1 MNILPGA
8 ANEAAKGGR
17 GEAIARKA
25 LKGRPPQEYQIMLSM
40 SGALL
45 FQQHLITNEPNF
57 KTYKMHFCNPSV
69 TCFMEVTIAG
79 LKLARVFA

>member
-1 MNILPGA
+1 MNILSGA

-25 LKGRPPQEYQIMLSM
+25 SKGRPPQEYQIMLSM

-45 FQQHLITNEPNF
+45 FQQHLITIAQNF
-57 KTYKMHFCNPSV
+57 KTSGRLFYTPRV
-69 TCFMEVTIAG
+69 TFLMEVAIAG
-79 LKLARVFA
+79 LKLAREFA